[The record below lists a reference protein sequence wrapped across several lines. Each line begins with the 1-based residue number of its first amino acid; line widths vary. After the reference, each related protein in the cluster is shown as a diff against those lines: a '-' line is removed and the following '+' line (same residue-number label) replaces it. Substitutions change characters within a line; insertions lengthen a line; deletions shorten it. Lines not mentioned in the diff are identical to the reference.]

1 MNKFILLVFPLIVV
15 SCAIKSKVRD
25 DAQMKD
31 LKKVAVIGFN
41 ASIPAGIAGG
51 SIEKITSAET
61 DKMFAE
67 FNKALVKQFNWQVL
81 DADTMKRQP
90 AYVRAYDMTMKGW
103 QNKSMVDPNRR
114 NFVIEGIMDT
124 ESLRQMGKEGRDQLM
139 QALRVDS
146 LIVATVG
153 TYFESFT
160 VMGIGNRYPQA
171 RVYVQM
177 YKKGAEDI
185 TWR

>member
-160 VMGIGNRYPQA
+160 VMGIGNRYTQA